1 MPVEQQKYSVIKQMI
16 LSIIPFV
23 DLWAFY
29 RIEKLRLWVGVYIV
43 LIAFWTIWFSYLE
56 TPETSKIWIWGSVIE
71 LIITPL
77 VMRHFTL
84 KWNEIQFK

>member
-1 MPVEQQKYSVIKQMI
+1 MPVQQQKHSVIKQMI
-16 LSIIPFV
+16 LSVIPFV
-23 DLWAFY
+23 SLWAFY
-29 RIEKLRLWVGVYIV
+29 RIEKLRLWVGIYIV
-43 LIAFWTIWFSYLE
+43 GIAFWTVWFSYLE

-77 VMRHFTL
+77 VMRYFTI

>member
-23 DLWAFY
+23 SLWGFY

-43 LIAFWTIWFSYLE
+43 GIAFWTIWDLYLV
-56 TPETSKIWIWGSVIE
+56 TPETSKVWIWGGVIE

-77 VMRHFTL
+77 VMRHFTI

>member
-1 MPVEQQKYSVIKQMI
+1 MI
-16 LSIIPFV
+16 LSVIPFV
-23 DLWAFY
+23 SLWAFY
-29 RIEKLRLWVGVYIV
+29 RIEKLRLWVGVYVILLV
-43 LIAFWTIWFSYLE
+43 FWTIWFSYLE

-77 VMRHFTL
+77 VMRYFTI